1 MLTSYQP
8 PKLAEHIVA
17 RVVSD
22 ALHYALSMEFA
33 PVDAAGVQAYLEEI
47 TERVDV
53 ILAPF
58 CDHAD
63 IIETGE
69 AIKRGL
75 RAYAFEEAGHLFNAV
90 AV

>member
-1 MLTSYQP
+1 MLSPYKP
-8 PKLAEHIVA
+8 RPLAPEVAA
-17 RVVSD
+17 RVVAD
-22 ALHYALSMEFA
+22 ALDYALSMDFA
-33 PVDAAGVQAYLEEI
+33 PVDAAGVQAYLEEV

-75 RAYAFEEAGHLFNAV
+75 RAFAFAEASHLFNASPV
-90 AV
+90 